1 MESYQELRV
10 KLTNIQLNQL
20 KSAAKDKART
30 LLRINKK
37 NFEDEE
43 LPHEF
48 FLTTRQTIKRRNA
61 FAYNMS
67 KNIKL
72 SKTQI

>member
-1 MESYQELRV
+1 MRV
-10 KLTNIQLNQL
+10 KLINIQLNQL

-67 KNIKL
+67 KKIKL

>member
-61 FAYNMS
+61 FDSNMS